1 MKKFLRLT
9 KINLYTFF
17 DIHKIINARGF
28 KEVKKVLPMLLLYIF
43 SFGFLIFTFYKGIE
57 FVIDGLIQLN
67 MPYII
72 LVMIMVMVSVT
83 SALTTIFKVNKTLFN
98 AKDYSFLLSLPIKK
112 RTIISSKIFNL
123 YIINFVFAA
132 MLLIPTYI
140 AYILKVDVNI
150 WFHFLYL
157 TTFFLIP
164 VVPTIIGCLIGTIF
178 MAIVSKLKYKTS
190 IDILISILF
199 IFVIYYLSYKI
210 QSMSSLDLANISTSL
225 VDKFNNLYPL
235 TKVYLNI
242 IRDNSLFDLMLFIVI
257 SLGLYQAFKYTVV
270 YFFDNINSKLSEVT
284 IVNKYKD
291 KNVKVRNKLF
301 SLYQKEL
308 KRYFSSS
315 LYVMN
320 TAVGCILLIII
331 LGAFIIFGGET
342 IDRVLEIPQLSDYLV
357 LYGPLVFGTFCAL
370 SCTTN
375 SAISLEGKNLWIL
388 KSLPIDVKDI
398 FISKIL
404 VNLTILLPTILIGS
418 ILLTIITPI
427 SLVGYL
433 ILLFT
438 PTMYAFFVSGFGLL
452 INLYF
457 PDFNWI
463 NEVKVIK
470 QSIAVLVSLA
480 VGMLIALGP
489 LFIKVAINKTLYA
502 FLIGVMV
509 LILTIG
515 LYYILFNQGKKIF
528 KRL

>member
-1 MKKFLRLT
+1 MKKFLKLT

-43 SFGFLIFTFYKGIE
+43 SFGFLMFTFYKGIA

-83 SALTTIFKVNKTLFN
+83 SALTTVFKVNKILFN

-112 RTIISSKIFNL
+112 RTIISSKIINL

-199 IFVIYYLSYKI
+199 IFAIYYLSYKI
-210 QSMSSLDLANISTSL
+210 QSMSSMDLANISTSI

-242 IRDNSLFDLMLFIVI
+242 MKDNSLFDLILFVVL
-257 SLGLYQAFKYTVV
+257 SLGLYQAFKYSIVK
-270 YFFDNINSKLSEVT
+270 FFNGINSKLSEVT
-284 IVNKYKD
+284 IVNKYQDKD
-291 KNVKVRNKLF
+291 VKVSNKLY
-301 SLYQKEL
+301 SLYKKEI
-308 KRYFSSS
+308 KKYFSSS
-315 LYVMN
+315 LYVLN
-320 TAVGCILLIII
+320 TAIGCIMLLLV
-331 LGAFIIFGGET
+331 LGAFAIFGGDT
-342 IDRVLEIPQLSDYLV
+342 IDKVLEMPELSNYLV
-357 LYGPLVFGTFCAL
+357 FYGPLVFGVFCVL

-375 SAISLEGKNLWIL
+375 SSISLEGKNLWIL
-388 KSLPIDVKDI
+388 KSLPINIKDI
-398 FISKIL
+398 FISKVM
-404 VNLTILLPTILIGS
+404 VNLTILLPTLLVSSIILTYIAKLS
-418 ILLTIITPI
+418 IIQFIA
-427 SLVGYL
+427 
-433 ILLFT
+433 LLFT
-438 PTMYAFFVSGFGLL
+438 PVMYAFFISGFGLL
-452 INLYF
+452 INLFF
-457 PDFNWI
+457 PDFNWT

-470 QSIAVLVSLA
+470 QNIAVLASLA
-480 VGMLIALGP
+480 VGMLVAMGP
-489 LFIKVAINKTLYA
+489 LFIKTDMNKTLYS
-502 FLIGVMV
+502 FLIGVIV
-509 LILTIG
+509 FILTLI
-515 LYYILFNQGKKIF
+515 LYYILFNKGKRIF
-528 KRL
+528 KSL